1 MMIEP
6 AINGLDNSIR
16 LVVVTTPEELQH
28 AYAVRSICFME
39 DTGISVR
46 RAFDGNDFQATHIV
60 AYADDEPIGATR
72 IRWFNGFA
80 KIERTAF
87 RKAHRSARTLKQC
100 SSFIFDHVAQK
111 GYSQLITL
119 ARRDFAMVWIRVLGF
134 KQLSNRPVAI
144 REGEPYLTLVKTL
157 RPPED
162 AVSIESDPNML
173 MRIEGKWNVA
183 TAFEGD
189 SF

>member
-1 MMIEP
+1 MGN
-6 AINGLDNSIR
+6 ALTHGSDNSIR
-16 LVVVTTPEELQH
+16 LVVVRSHEQLQH

-39 DTGISVR
+39 DTGISVK

-72 IRWFNGFA
+72 IRWFHGFA

-87 RKAHRSARTLKQC
+87 RKAFRSARTLKQC
-100 SSFIFDHVAQK
+100 SNFIFDHVAQK
-111 GYSQLITL
+111 GYSRLVTL

-134 KQLSNRPVAI
+134 RQADGCAVTI
-144 REGEPYLTLVKTL
+144 REGEPYLTLVKEL
-157 RPPED
+157 KAPLD
-162 AVSIESDPNML
+162 AITIETDPNIL
-173 MRIEGKWNVA
+173 MRIEGAWDIA

>member
-1 MMIEP
+1 MEEP
-6 AINGLDNSIR
+6 LVKSDNAIR
-16 LVVVTTPEELQH
+16 LVVVATPEQLQH

-39 DTGISVR
+39 DTGISVK

-72 IRWFNGFA
+72 IRWFADFA

-87 RKAHRSARTLKQC
+87 RKAFRSARTLKQC

-111 GYSQLITL
+111 GYSQLLTL

-134 KQLSNRPVAI
+134 RQLAHKGVTI
-144 REGEPYLTLVKTL
+144 REGEPYLTLLKTL
-157 RPPED
+157 QPP
-162 AVSIESDPNML
+162 AQAISIDSDPQLL
-173 MRIEGKWNVA
+173 MRIEGAWDRA
-183 TAFEGD
+183 TSFEGD
-189 SF
+189 NG

>member
-1 MMIEP
+1 MVEP
-6 AINGLDNSIR
+6 AIHGLDNAIR
-16 LVVVTTPEELQH
+16 LVVVTTPEQLQH

-39 DTGISVR
+39 DTGISVK

-72 IRWFNGFA
+72 IRWFSGFA

-87 RKAHRSARTLKQC
+87 RKAFRSARTLKQC
-100 SSFIFDHVAQK
+100 SGFIFDHVAQK
-111 GYSQLITL
+111 GYSQLVTL

-134 KQLSNRPVAI
+134 RQLAHRGVAM

-157 RPPED
+157 RPPEQ
-162 AVSIESDPNML
+162 AITIETDPNVL
-173 MRIEGKWNVA
+173 MRIEGSWDVA

-189 SF
+189 NG